1 MESDDSAQRRV
12 KGRSLVGFVR
22 MRNIDIERDYSE
34 ISSNERHFVRF
45 FEADNMNRSQYDNV
59 PLYDKDAVR
68 LLPCSGSS
76 DFVHASKII
85 TSGGEGG
92 SYIIAQTPL
101 VNPSRPR
108 IDTQYNWMRM
118 LWEFNVYVAVCLVN
132 LGHESECD
140 YYFNRSK
147 GETHKVNNFEI
158 TTLDVGTDVNWCW
171 TYYRLKI
178 SRKEGKKRYERVI
191 QLVVCRNWTD
201 DPRSSPMNYRDLSDL
216 LHFVWSLE
224 NDSASQRRAQHGSVG
239 ERSLLHPTL
248 VHSRAGMNRAGTY
261 VAASIFGRHLS
272 GKQTKTMSLKRV
284 VKVCKS
290 LRSARYDILNRR
302 SQFLLLLETI
312 MEVAVR
318 NGIVNEKDVGRARD
332 ILRRARDEIG
342 KARAKGGP
350 SR

>member
-1 MESDDSAQRRV
+1 MESEESAQRRV
-12 KGRSLVGFVR
+12 KGRSLVAFAK
-22 MRNIDIERDYSE
+22 MRNIEIEKDYAE
-34 ISSNERHFVRF
+34 ISANERHFVRF

-68 LLPCSGSS
+68 LLPCSGVS
-76 DFVHASKII
+76 DFVHASKVI

-92 SYIIAQTPL
+92 YYIIAQTPL
-101 VNPSRPR
+101 VNPSKPR
-108 IDTQYNWMRM
+108 IDTQYNWLRM

-140 YYFNRSK
+140 YYFNRSR
-147 GETHKVNNFEI
+147 GETYKVNNFEI

-191 QLVVCRNWTD
+191 QLVD
-201 DPRSSPMNYRDLSDL
+201 DPRFSPMNYKDLSDL
-216 LHFVWSLE
+216 LNFVWSLE

-239 ERSLLHPTL
+239 ERSVLHPTL

-261 VAASIFGRHLS
+261 VAASIFGRRMS
-272 GKQTKTMSLKRV
+272 GKHTRTLSLNRV

-312 MEVAVR
+312 LELAVR
-318 NGIVNEKDVGRARD
+318 SGVVNEKDVGRARD
-332 ILRRARDEIG
+332 VLRRVRDEIG
-342 KARAKGGP
+342 KTRAKGGP
-350 SR
+350 SRSRG